1 MAPTV
6 HAGCVVL
13 GEAGVLL
20 RGPSGSGKSALAAVL
35 VTRWRAAGAFAAIVA
50 DDRVV
55 LEAAGGRLIAR
66 APQPLRGLVE
76 LAGRGIVAVAAAD
89 AAVVRLVLDL
99 LPAADLARMPAA
111 DQFTVRL
118 HGVSLARQPV
128 PARTVEQAAA
138 LAEAALV
145 PLGHL
150 LPTGHVRGDSPGLLP
165 TGEADRR

>member
-13 GEAGVLL
+13 GEAGVLV
-20 RGPSGSGKSALAAVL
+20 RGPSGSGKSALAAAL
-35 VTRWRAAGAFAAIVA
+35 VARWRAAGAFAAIVA

-66 APQPLRGLVE
+66 APAPLAGLME
-76 LAGRGIVAVAAAD
+76 IAGRGIVTVAAAE

-99 LPAADLARMPAA
+99 VPAAELARMPEA
-111 DQFTVRL
+111 DQVSIHL
-118 HGVSLARQPV
+118 QGVSLARQPV
-128 PARTVEQAAA
+128 PAQAIERAAA
-138 LAEAALV
+138 LAEAALA

-165 TGEADRR
+165 TGKADRR

>member
-1 MAPTV
+1 MKPSL

-20 RGPSGSGKSALAAVL
+20 LGPSGSGKSSLAAAL
-35 VTRWRAAGAFAAIVA
+35 VDRWRSAGAFAAVVA

-55 LEAAGGRLIAR
+55 LESAGGRLIAR
-66 APQPLRGLVE
+66 APVTLGGMME
-76 LAGRGIVAVAAAD
+76 LAGRGIVDVAHAE

-99 LPAADLARMPAA
+99 TPSAEIARMPGPEAL
-111 DQFTVRL
+111 TVRL
-118 HGVSLARQPV
+118 EGVVLARQPV
-128 PARTVEQAAA
+128 PARSTERAIA

-150 LPTGHVRGDSPGLLP
+150 LPTGHVRGDSPGVLP
-165 TGEADRR
+165 PAEAVRQ